1 MQRLSFRALPV
12 KGVREILCL
21 VGILLGTAQLS
32 AQDTLRTTVFS
43 EQEFLAVLRA
53 YHPVV
58 RQADYRMKEGE
69 AMVLIARG
77 AFDPLLRSNSSRK
90 RFEGDLYYSYYNPE
104 LMIPTW
110 YGVEVFAGL
119 ENINGAKVNTE
130 SSLGKT
136 SYMGVKVPLLR
147 NVVIDKRRAALS
159 QAKLFRQQ
167 SVADRNLMVNDLL
180 YEALTAYWNWVRDY
194 QLLQVF
200 NTTIRVNEDRLRMV
214 KLEFQQGNRP
224 AIDTLEALTQLQQF
238 QLFQNEASLNFRN
251 TTLEVSNYLWKEL
264 DLPYVLPES
273 VIPDTSWQRQVDDLE
288 PPVLEQLLV
297 QTRNSHPKLLSYR
310 YKVDLLSIEQK
321 LKFQGLLPQLDLKAH
336 VLDKGYQ
343 WTNNLSNSFLEKNYR
358 FGVDFSLPLRL
369 SEGRGAY
376 QQARLKKSAA
386 QLEVNLQEWWIE
398 NKVKS
403 YYNEV
408 MMLRQQIQI
417 TENALGNFQKLLEG
431 ETLRFRSGESTVFLM
446 NQRELK
452 VLDYQQK
459 FQELRTKYLKSYVAL
474 SWSAGQLR

>member
-1 MQRLSFRALPV
+1 MIS
-12 KGVREILCL
+12 
-21 VGILLGTAQLS
+21 
-32 AQDTLRTTVFS
+32 QDTLSASLFS
-43 EQEFLAVLRA
+43 EQEFLSVLRA

-58 RQADYRMKEGE
+58 RQADYRVKEGE
-69 AMVLIARG
+69 ATVLIARG
-77 AFDPLLRSNSSRK
+77 AFDPLLRNTSSRK

-104 LMIPTW
+104 LVIPTW

-119 ENINGAKVNTE
+119 ENINGTKVNSE

-136 SYMGVKVPLLR
+136 SYLGVKVPLLR

-159 QAKLFRQQ
+159 QAKLFREQTM
-167 SVADRNLMVNDLL
+167 AERNLIVNDLF

-194 QLLQVF
+194 QLLQVL
-200 NTTIRVNEDRLRMV
+200 NTTIRVNEERFRMV
-214 KLEFQQGNRP
+214 KLEFLQGNRP
-224 AIDTLEALTQLQQF
+224 AIDTLEALTQVQQF
-238 QLFQNEASLNFRN
+238 QLLQNEARLNFRN
-251 TTLEVSNYLWKEL
+251 TSLELSNYLWKEL

-273 VIPDTSWQRQVDDLE
+273 VIPDTSWQRLVNDLQ
-288 PPVLEQLLV
+288 PPVLEQLLL

-321 LKFQGLLPQLDLKAH
+321 LKFQGILPQLDLKAH

-343 WTNNLSNSFLEKNYR
+343 WTHNLSSSLLEKNYR

-403 YYNEV
+403 YYNDV

-417 TENALGNFQKLLEG
+417 TEKALGNFQKLLEG
-431 ETLRFRSGESTVFLM
+431 EMLRFRSGESTVFLM

-452 VLDYQQK
+452 VLDYLQK
-459 FQELRTKYLKSYVAL
+459 FQELRTKYLQSYVAL

>member
-1 MQRLSFRALPV
+1 
-12 KGVREILCL
+12 
-21 VGILLGTAQLS
+21 
-32 AQDTLRTTVFS
+32 
-43 EQEFLAVLRA
+43 
-53 YHPVV
+53 
-58 RQADYRMKEGE
+58 
-69 AMVLIARG
+69 
-77 AFDPLLRSNSSRK
+77 
-90 RFEGDLYYSYYNPE
+90 
-104 LMIPTW
+104 
-110 YGVEVFAGL
+110 
-119 ENINGAKVNTE
+119 
-130 SSLGKT
+130 
-136 SYMGVKVPLLR
+136 
-147 NVVIDKRRAALS
+147 
-159 QAKLFRQQ
+159 
-167 SVADRNLMVNDLL
+167 
-180 YEALTAYWNWVRDY
+180 
-194 QLLQVF
+194 
-200 NTTIRVNEDRLRMV
+200 
-214 KLEFQQGNRP
+214 
-224 AIDTLEALTQLQQF
+224 
-238 QLFQNEASLNFRN
+238 
-251 TTLEVSNYLWKEL
+251 TLEVSNYLWKEL

-336 VLDKGYQ
+336 ILDKGYQ
-343 WTNNLSNSFLEKNYR
+343 WTNNLSNSLLEKNYR